1 MRVLQVI
8 PDIGVANGVMSVILN
23 YAKAMPPDIT
33 FDVAYFAEKPQT
45 RQAEVEALG
54 GKVYRLDAPCPQDL
68 CNGKMGRFFAE
79 HAGAWEALHIHCP
92 HFAVFIAPAAKRAG
106 IHKIAVHC
114 HTTAYSLSGNGR
126 RNRLLSLYAKYMV
139 PTRFACSNAAGKMW
153 YGNRPFR
160 VLNNAIDC
168 AAYAYSPEVRQA
180 VRVREQ
186 ATDAF
191 VVGHIGQATV
201 KQKNHPFLFSVFAQI
216 AAQRPGA
223 QLWLIGAQPTPELI
237 ALAEKLQ
244 ITKQIRY
251 FGQRRDV
258 PELLQGSDVFVFP
271 SFSEGLPVSVVE
283 AQAAGLPVVL
293 SDAVTREVACTPLVK
308 TLSLHQSPEEWAGA
322 ALQPQPPRQSPTA
335 ALIAGGWNIK
345 EAAIE
350 LAQIYRSE

>member
-1 MRVLQVI
+1 MRVFHVI
-8 PDIGVANGVMSVILN
+8 PDIGVAHGVMSVILN

-106 IHKIAVHC
+106 IHKVAVHC

-168 AAYAYSPEVRQA
+168 AAYA
-180 VRVREQ
+180 
-186 ATDAF
+186 
-191 VVGHIGQATV
+191 
-201 KQKNHPFLFSVFAQI
+201 
-216 AAQRPGA
+216 
-223 QLWLIGAQPTPELI
+223 
-237 ALAEKLQ
+237 
-244 ITKQIRY
+244 
-251 FGQRRDV
+251 
-258 PELLQGSDVFVFP
+258 
-271 SFSEGLPVSVVE
+271 
-283 AQAAGLPVVL
+283 
-293 SDAVTREVACTPLVK
+293 
-308 TLSLHQSPEEWAGA
+308 
-322 ALQPQPPRQSPTA
+322 
-335 ALIAGGWNIK
+335 
-345 EAAIE
+345 
-350 LAQIYRSE
+350 

>member
-114 HTTAYSLSGNGR
+114 HTTAYSLAGNSR

-139 PTRFACSNAAGKMW
+139 PTRFACSRASGQLW
-153 YGNRPFR
+153 YGQKPFTELR
-160 VLNNAIDC
+160 NAVDC
-168 AAYAYSPEVRQA
+168 RALQFDPV
-180 VRVREQ
+180 VREHMRWQ
-186 ATDAF
+186 LHLDDAF
-191 VVGHIGQATV
+191 VVGHIGKTDIP
-201 KQKNHPFLFSVFAQI
+201 QKNHEFLFSVFAEI
-216 AAQRPGA
+216 HKLRSNAK
-223 QLWLIGAQPTPELI
+223 LLLIGAVPTDRLTSLAKELNI
-237 ALAEKLQ
+237 VDSVLFLGPQSQISAYLQ
-244 ITKQIRY
+244 AM
-251 FGQRRDV
+251 D
-258 PELLQGSDVFVFP
+258 LFVFP
-271 SFSEGLPVSVVE
+271 SISEGLPMSVVE
-283 AQAAGLPVVL
+283 AQAAGLPVLL

-322 ALQPQPPRQSPTA
+322 ALQPLPPRQSPTA